1 MGKELLRNCLYYFR
15 YNLVMHDIEK
25 PLIWIGS
32 SYKDL
37 LSLPNEVK
45 RGFGYALS
53 LAQSGLRHSST
64 KILQGFGGS
73 GVIEIIENN
82 QGGTYRAVYTVN
94 YVQAIFVLHCFQKKS
109 KKGIATPKEDR
120 DLITVRL
127 KMAAKIAKELEDE
140 EKSNER
146 D

>member
-1 MGKELLRNCLYYFR
+1 ML
-15 YNLVMHDIEK
+15 DTEK

-37 LSLPNEVK
+37 VILPDEVK

-109 KKGIATPKEDR
+109 KKLCLLLHRQRLSQNIPKAQMVSQIAPMVP
-120 DLITVRL
+120 LF
-127 KMAAKIAKELEDE
+127 ELLLL
-140 EKSNER
+140 R
-146 D
+146 

>member
-1 MGKELLRNCLYYFR
+1 ML
-15 YNLVMHDIEK
+15 DTEK
-25 PLIWIGS
+25 PLIWIRS

-37 LSLPNEVK
+37 VILPVEVK

-64 KILQGFGGS
+64 TILQGFGGS

>member
-1 MGKELLRNCLYYFR
+1 MGKELLEKYLYYFR
-15 YNLVMHDIEK
+15 YNLIMRDIEK

-32 SYKDL
+32 SHKDL
-37 LSLPNEVK
+37 LALPNEVK

-73 GVIEIIENN
+73 AVLEILESDE
-82 QGGTYRAVYTVN
+82 GGTYRAVYTVK
-94 YVQAIFVLHCFQKKS
+94 YAQAIFVLHCFQKKS
-109 KKGIATPKEDR
+109 KKGIATPKEDMDVIR
-120 DLITVRL
+120 VRL
-127 KMAAKIAKELEDE
+127 KMAEKIAKELEDE
-140 EKSNER
+140 EKCNGR